1 MRAKKVGGGDRE
13 EESRDSENREKERKN
28 ARNRG
33 DAGVISGPFSAFS
46 YLSQQAAVTGHA

>member
-13 EESRDSENREKERKN
+13 EESRDSENIEKERKN